1 MKYNQIILLKFIIS
15 SLIIVAST
23 SKTIKKPKLE
33 NNIEINYP
41 KIMQSSN
48 IEGKS
53 IAEFIVDED
62 GSTSQISIVESLGPA
77 FDYEMISA
85 IKIMH
90 FEPAELEGN
99 PISVKYKLPVQFK
112 L

>member
-1 MKYNQIILLKFIIS
+1 MKYNQIILLKIIIS
-15 SLIIVAST
+15 SLITAASP

-33 NNIEINYP
+33 NNIEIKYP
-41 KIMQSSN
+41 KIMQSRN
-48 IEGKS
+48 VEGKS
-53 IAEFIVDED
+53 IAEFIVNED

-85 IKIMH
+85 IKKMH
-90 FEPAELEGN
+90 FEPAEFEGN

-112 L
+112 F